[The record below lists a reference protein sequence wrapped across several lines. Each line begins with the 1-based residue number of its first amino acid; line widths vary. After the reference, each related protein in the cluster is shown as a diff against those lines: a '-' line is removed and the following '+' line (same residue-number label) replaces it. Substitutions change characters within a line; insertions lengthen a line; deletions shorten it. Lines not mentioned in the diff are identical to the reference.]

1 MQIGMYC
8 NKVFLRDKN
17 NVEFSACDQEKIT
30 WNFPGSWLALKF
42 IKGVTQLCGVS
53 RGEAFVLS
61 RISKGKVK
69 T

>member
-1 MQIGMYC
+1 M
-8 NKVFLRDKN
+8 
-17 NVEFSACDQEKIT
+17 EFSACDQEKIT
-30 WNFPGSWLALKF
+30 WNFPWSWLALTF

-53 RGEAFVLS
+53 RGEAFVLP